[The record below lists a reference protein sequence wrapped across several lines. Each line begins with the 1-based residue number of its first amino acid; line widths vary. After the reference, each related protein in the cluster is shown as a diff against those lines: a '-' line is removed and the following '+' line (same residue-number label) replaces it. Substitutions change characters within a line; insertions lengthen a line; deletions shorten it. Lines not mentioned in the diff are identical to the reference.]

1 MWKFWCIFF
10 YLNANLYA
18 HFMFCIGVYSFHS
31 LSEDDDDDDDDD
43 DNGGFQKT
51 FFSKPLLIELSNQ
64 M

>member
-31 LSEDDDDDDDDD
+31 LSEDDDDDDDD
-43 DNGGFQKT
+43 NGGFQKT

>member
-31 LSEDDDDDDDDD
+31 LSEDDDDDNDD

-51 FFSKPLLIELSNQ
+51 FFSKPFLIELSNQ